1 MQPAGKLR
9 TFDGAVAIITGG
21 ASGIGRALGEALARR
36 GATVVL
42 ADLQIECA
50 QDVAAGIR
58 ANGGKAS
65 AVEVDVIDF
74 EAVNRLVEITIKT
87 HERLDYMFNNAGI
100 GILGEARHYQ
110 IADWY
115 RVLDVHVRGVVNGVQ
130 AAYPRMVEQGF
141 GHIVNTA
148 SMAGL
153 VPSPWMVSY
162 SAAKHAIVGL
172 SLPLRLEAAAV
183 GVRVSVL
190 CPGLVRTPIVEGGGK
205 FGKLLP
211 PLPPEQQRT
220 FWQRLR
226 PMWERLHPMEPDRF
240 AHKALQAIARNRG
253 LVILPSWWK
262 VYWWLN
268 RLCPWLIE
276 RLARKSLA
284 DTRKVLVE
292 VASMPLQGQAGVAVQ
307 QAGSRD

>member
-1 MQPAGKLR
+1 MQAVGKLR
-9 TFDGAVAIITGG
+9 SFSGAVAIITGG

-50 QDVAAGIR
+50 QDVATSIR
-58 ANGGKAS
+58 ANGGTAS
-65 AVEVDVIDF
+65 SAEVDVCDF
-74 EAVNRLVEITIKT
+74 DAVNRLVENMVKT
-87 HERLDYMFNNAGI
+87 HGRLDYMFNNAGI
-100 GILGEARHYQ
+100 GILGEARHYEIQ
-110 IADWY
+110 DWY
-115 RVLDVHVRGVVNGVQ
+115 RVLNVHVRGVVHGVQ
-130 AAYPRMVEQGF
+130 AAYPRMVAQGF

-172 SLPLRLEAAAV
+172 SSALRLEAAAA

-211 PLPPEQQRT
+211 PLAPEKQRV

-226 PMWERLHPMEPDRF
+226 PMWERLHPMEPDWF

-253 LVILPSWWK
+253 LIILPGWWR
-262 VYWWLN
+262 VYWWVN

-276 RLARKSLA
+276 RLTRKSLA
-284 DTRKVLVE
+284 DTRKLLDE
-292 VASMPLQGQAGVAVQ
+292 VAAEKLSGPIQVAV
-307 QAGSRD
+307 GS